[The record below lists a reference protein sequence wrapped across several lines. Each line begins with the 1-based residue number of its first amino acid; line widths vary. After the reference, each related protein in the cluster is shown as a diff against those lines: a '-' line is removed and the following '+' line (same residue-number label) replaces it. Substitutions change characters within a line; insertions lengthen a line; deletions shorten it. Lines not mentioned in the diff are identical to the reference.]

1 MIIRNY
7 MEHEFLQ
14 FECVG
19 LKDGGVFPLDNT
31 GRGRDVSPE
40 FVIHNLSSNAK
51 TLVIILEDLSH
62 PIKNFTHWLIWNIPA
77 SEKIEGAIPGG
88 KIISSLG
95 NARQGIG
102 YGVYKYA
109 GPKPPKGKQHLYRF
123 TVYALDTK
131 IDLGFPHTKSNF
143 IKIAKE
149 HIIQQG
155 SIVGKFE

>member
-14 FECVG
+14 FECVS

-77 SEKIEGAIPGG
+77 MTKIQLAIPAG
-88 KIISSLG
+88 KTVAELG
-95 NARQGIG
+95 NAVQGVA
-102 YGVYKYA
+102 YGWHRYA
-109 GPKPPKGKQHLYRF
+109 GPKPPKGKRHKYRF
-123 TVYALDTK
+123 TIYVLDCRL
-131 IDLGFPHTKSNF
+131 DLGAFATKR
-143 IKIAKE
+143 KVLKKAAE
-149 HIIQQG
+149 LIIQQG
-155 SIVGKFE
+155 SVCGYFE

>member
-1 MIIRNY
+1 MGMDVLI
-7 MEHEFLQ
+7 
-14 FECVG
+14 FECSNMKNG
-19 LKDGGVFPLDNT
+19 EKFPIEYT
-31 GRGRDVSPE
+31 GRGKNRSPE
-40 FVIHNLSSNAK
+40 FIIKNLSPRAK
-51 TLVIILEDLSH
+51 TLAIILEDIKH
-62 PIKNFTHWLIWNIPA
+62 PIFKNFTHWLIFNIPA
-77 SEKIEGAIPGG
+77 REKIDGAIPGG
-88 KIISSLG
+88 KIVSSLG

-143 IKIAKE
+143 IKIAKK

-155 SIVGKFE
+155 SIIGKFE

>member
-1 MIIRNY
+1 MDI
-7 MEHEFLQ
+7 LS
-14 FECVG
+14 FECKG
-19 LKDGGVFPLDNT
+19 IKGGEKFPKVNT
-31 GRGRDVSPE
+31 GRGQDISPE
-40 FVIHNLSSNAK
+40 FLIKNLSPCAK
-51 TLVIILEDLSH
+51 TLAIILEDIKH
-62 PIKNFTHWLIWNIPA
+62 PLFKNFTHWLIWNIPA

-109 GPKPPKGKQHLYRF
+109 GPKPPKGRQHLYRF
-123 TVYALDTK
+123 TIYVLDSK
-131 IDLGFPHTKSNF
+131 IDLRFPHTKSNF

>member
-51 TLVIILEDLSH
+51 TLVIIICGLTRKATAE
-62 PIKNFTHWLIWNIPA
+62 
-77 SEKIEGAIPGG
+77 
-88 KIISSLG
+88 
-95 NARQGIG
+95 
-102 YGVYKYA
+102 
-109 GPKPPKGKQHLYRF
+109 
-123 TVYALDTK
+123 
-131 IDLGFPHTKSNF
+131 
-143 IKIAKE
+143 
-149 HIIQQG
+149 
-155 SIVGKFE
+155 